1 MADSKKTKCIKF
13 KEYSLNIVRQPSLG
27 DKKIKT
33 LNKNSSF
40 RGIVSYRNEFY
51 LSES

>member
-33 LNKNSSF
+33 LKF
-40 RGIVSYRNEFY
+40 KFGALKEFKMY
-51 LSES
+51 TFDLNNI